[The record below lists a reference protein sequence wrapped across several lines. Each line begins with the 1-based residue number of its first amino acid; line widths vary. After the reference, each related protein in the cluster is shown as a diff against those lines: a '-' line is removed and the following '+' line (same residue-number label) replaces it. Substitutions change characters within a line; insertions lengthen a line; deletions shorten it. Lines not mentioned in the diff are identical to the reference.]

1 MRKKLLRAF
10 IRLSILFVVSVI
22 SALITSR
29 VLNQGNTDLTTE
41 MKKAGLPVIYVNVNG
56 EYINCLHGYVS
67 EMEGS
72 YLRGSITPMSADRT
86 IPVKIKTFGSVVTDV
101 AYEVRTMDMSRL
113 LENAAV
119 STFEYKNDEITAVI
133 PVKDLIEDEQEY
145 MLVIKLTMS
154 DGRTASYY
162 CRFIDKPELYLTEK
176 LEFVRDFSSRTFN
189 KEAAEEIKR
198 YMESNSD

>member
-10 IRLSILFVVSVI
+10 IRLSILFLVSVI
-22 SALITSR
+22 SALVTSK
-29 VLNQGNTDLTTE
+29 VLNQGNTDLTAE

-101 AYEVRTMDMSRL
+101 AYEVRTMDMKRL
-113 LENAAV
+113 LENAII
-119 STFEYKNDEITAVI
+119 SDFEPRPT
-133 PVKDLIEDEQEY
+133 
-145 MLVIKLTMS
+145 
-154 DGRTASYY
+154 
-162 CRFIDKPELYLTEK
+162 IDSQMYGLGNL
-176 LEFVRDFSSRTFN
+176 
-189 KEAAEEIKR
+189 
-198 YMESNSD
+198 